1 MVGEASEIAGTD
13 LVAAGETTAATA
25 GDSVE
30 AAVVAETSVL
40 RGTEGSGADLEAAAE
55 RGRSET
61 TGMAGTERGSR
72 GMARRGNILKSL

>member
-1 MVGEASEIAGTD
+1 MVGEASEIAGMG
-13 LVAAGETTAATA
+13 LVVAAETTAATA

-40 RGTEGSGADLEAAAE
+40 RGTEGSGADLAAAAE
-55 RGRSET
+55 RGRSGT